1 MLRKLRFQ
9 IIAINMVLIFIIIC
23 ISMGVIVNIMSKNLE
38 SSSITRMYQAIKP
51 FTEYAE
57 SFISDKENYSMQPK
71 DIAVAKI
78 IPEQNEAIVIF
89 SDEFIIQ
96 DEELQNTLIE
106 CYLSG
111 EERGISSSDKVR
123 FLIERSSG
131 STFMVLLDRQAE
143 KQTLSSLIYTCI
155 IICILSIVVLFII
168 SFFLS
173 NLALKPVEKS
183 WAQQKQL
190 VADVNHELKTP
201 LTVIMANT
209 EILEANKSETIESQ
223 MIWIK
228 NTKSELKRLTEL
240 VNNML
245 FLARSDNSENIE
257 SELTKTNFSDC
268 VENEALLFEPVYY
281 EKDKTLQC
289 DIEKNVFVS
298 GSSAKLKQLCVILLD
313 NALKYS
319 YAQST
324 VTLKLSSTKEKA
336 ELKVSNKATP
346 LSEEQQKNI
355 FQRFYRVDRSRSREM
370 GGNGLGLS
378 IAESIVKEHKG
389 KISVSCVEDTVTFTV
404 LLNKLN

>member
-298 GSSAKLKQLCVILLD
+298 GNSAKLKQLCVILLD

>member
-1 MLRKLRFQ
+1 
-9 IIAINMVLIFIIIC
+9 
-23 ISMGVIVNIMSKNLE
+23 MGVIVNIMSKNLE
-38 SSSITRMYQAIKP
+38 SSSITRMYQAVKP

-155 IICILSIVVLFII
+155 IICILSI

-173 NLALKPVEKS
+173 NLALIPVEKS

-289 DIEKNVFVS
+289 DIEKNVFVI
-298 GSSAKLKQLCVILLD
+298 GSSTKLKQLSVILLD